1 MTNSFGI
8 DAAHTACE
16 TPDMNRTPIVYSD
29 HYLDHH
35 TGPHP
40 ETERRLV
47 AIIEH
52 LDAEGLLVDRPLL
65 TPTNAPREAILRVH
79 DAAYV
84 DALERFCAAGG
95 GWLEPSTV
103 VSAESF
109 DVALLAAGGAI
120 RAVDTVLTGEAARVF
135 ALIRPP
141 GHHATAETGMGF
153 CLFNNVAV
161 AAQYA
166 RDHYGLE
173 RVAIIDWDIHHGNGT
188 NDIFY
193 DDPHVLFVSTHQ
205 HPLYPGSGLTRERGT
220 GEGEGYTLNIPL
232 PPRSNDAD
240 YLRVFDD
247 LIGPLILSYQP
258 ELLFIS
264 AGYDAAQDDPLAEM
278 LVSDAG
284 FRQMAERAVAWADTC
299 CAGRIVALLEG
310 GYDLAAL
317 ARGVAVT
324 LRVLDG
330 EPNPPPLP

>member
-1 MTNSFGI
+1 
-8 DAAHTACE
+8 
-16 TPDMNRTPIVYSD
+16 MNRTPIVYSD
-29 HYLDHH
+29 QYLDHH

-52 LDAEGLLVDRPLL
+52 LEAEGLLKDRPLL
-65 TPTNAPREAILRVH
+65 TPTKAPREAIVRVH
-79 DAAYV
+79 DAAYM

-120 RAVDTVLTGEAARVF
+120 RAVDAVLTGEAERLF
-135 ALIRPP
+135 ALVRPP
-141 GHHATAETGMGF
+141 GHHATVETGMGF
-153 CLFNNVAV
+153 CLFNNVAI
-161 AAQYA
+161 AARHAYD
-166 RDHYGLE
+166 RYGLE
-173 RVAIIDWDIHHGNGT
+173 RVAIIDWDVHHGNGT

-193 DDPHVLFVSTHQ
+193 DDPHVLFVSVHQ
-205 HPLYPGSGLTRERGT
+205 YPLYPGSGLATERGA

-232 PPRSNDAD
+232 PPHSGDAD

-247 LIGPLILSYQP
+247 VIGPLVLAYRP

-264 AGYDAAQDDPLAEM
+264 AGYDASRDDPLAEM
-278 LVSDAG
+278 RVTDDG
-284 FRQMAERAVAWADTC
+284 FRQMAERVVGWADTC
-299 CAGRIVALLEG
+299 CDGRIVALLEG

-317 ARGVAVT
+317 ARGVAIT
-324 LRVLDG
+324 LRVLDRG
-330 EPNPPPLP
+330 

>member
-1 MTNSFGI
+1 
-8 DAAHTACE
+8 
-16 TPDMNRTPIVYSD
+16 MNRTPIVYSD

-47 AIIEH
+47 AIIER
-52 LDAEGLLVDRPLL
+52 LEEDGLLEGRPLL

-95 GWLEPSTV
+95 GMLEPSTT

-120 RAVDTVLTGEAARVF
+120 RAVDAVMTGEAKHAF
-135 ALIRPP
+135 ALVRPP
-141 GHHATAETGMGF
+141 GHHATAEMGMGF

-173 RVAIIDWDIHHGNGT
+173 RVAIIDWDVHHGNGT

-193 DDPHVLFVSTHQ
+193 DDPHVLFVSVHQ
-205 HPLYPGSGLTRERGT
+205 YPLYPMSGLATERGA
-220 GEGEGYTLNIPL
+220 GAGEGYTINIPL
-232 PPRSNDAD
+232 RSHSGDAE
-240 YLRVFDD
+240 YLHVFDE
-247 LIGPLILSYQP
+247 LIGPLVLDYRP

-278 LVSDAG
+278 LVTDGG
-284 FRQMAERAVAWADTC
+284 FRQMAERVVAWADAC
-299 CAGRIVALLEG
+299 CDGRLVALLEG
-310 GYDLAAL
+310 GYDFAAL
-317 ARGVAVT
+317 SRGVAET

-330 EPNPPPLP
+330 AD

>member
-1 MTNSFGI
+1 
-8 DAAHTACE
+8 
-16 TPDMNRTPIVYSD
+16 MNRTPIVYSD

-47 AIIEH
+47 TIIEH
-52 LDAEGLLVDRPLL
+52 LDAEGMLVDRPLL
-65 TPTNAPREAILRVH
+65 TPTNAPREAILGVH

-120 RAVDTVLTGEAARVF
+120 RAVDAVLTGEAMRVF
-135 ALIRPP
+135 ALVRPP

-153 CLFNNVAV
+153 CLFNNVAI

-166 RDHYGLE
+166 RGRYGLE
-173 RVAIIDWDIHHGNGT
+173 RVAIIDWDVHHGNGT

-193 DDPHVLFVSTHQ
+193 DDPQVLFVSTHQ
-205 HPLYPGSGLTRERGT
+205 YPLYPGSGLARERGT
-220 GEGEGYTLNIPL
+220 GAGEGYTLNIPL
-232 PPRSNDAD
+232 PPRANDAD
-240 YLRVFDD
+240 YLRVFDE
-247 LIGPLILSYQP
+247 LIGSLVLSYQP
-258 ELLFIS
+258 ELLFVS
-264 AGYDAAQDDPLAEM
+264 AGFDAAQDDPLAEM
-278 LVSDAG
+278 LVSDEG
-284 FRQMAERAVAWADTC
+284 FRQMAERVVAWADAC
-299 CAGRIVALLEG
+299 CEGRIVALLEG

-330 EPNPPPLP
+330 E

>member
-1 MTNSFGI
+1 
-8 DAAHTACE
+8 
-16 TPDMNRTPIVYSD
+16 MNRTPIVYSD

-52 LDAEGLLVDRPLL
+52 LDAAGLLADRPLL

-120 RAVDTVLTGEAARVF
+120 RAVDAVLTGEAARAF
-135 ALIRPP
+135 ALVRPP

-161 AAQYA
+161 AAQHA
-166 RDHYGLE
+166 RDRYGLE
-173 RVAIIDWDIHHGNGT
+173 RVAIIDWDVHHGNGT
-188 NDIFY
+188 NDLFY
-193 DDPHVLFVSTHQ
+193 DDPHVLFISMHQ
-205 HPLYPGSGLTRERGT
+205 HPLYPGSGLARERGT
-220 GEGEGYTLNIPL
+220 GAGAGYTLNIPL
-232 PPRSNDAD
+232 PPHSDDAD

-247 LIGPLILSYQP
+247 LIGPLVLTYQP

-264 AGYDAAQDDPLAEM
+264 AGFDAARDDPLAEM
-278 LVSDAG
+278 LVSDEG
-284 FRQMAERAVAWADTC
+284 FRQMAERVVAWANAC
-299 CAGRIVALLEG
+299 CEGRIVALLEG

-330 EPNPPPLP
+330 E